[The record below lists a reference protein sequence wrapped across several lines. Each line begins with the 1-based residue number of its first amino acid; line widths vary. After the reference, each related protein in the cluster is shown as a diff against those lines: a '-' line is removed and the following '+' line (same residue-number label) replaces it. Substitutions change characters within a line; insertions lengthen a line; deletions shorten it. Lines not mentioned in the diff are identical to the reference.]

1 MVAIAAVAVVVAL
14 VVGLVAL
21 LRAPVFVI
29 ESVDVQG
36 ADHLTAE
43 EVAHLAPVAQGATL
57 LNVDADGIVAGLK
70 RDAWVQDVT
79 VNRIFPSTLQVLVT
93 ERKVGAIIEVPTGS
107 TQFIQLW
114 AIASDGMWLMPIPA
128 QDSDVGK
135 GISPELADQVR
146 TVSAA
151 DKDSTLIKLDSGVE
165 IAFGTA
171 ENIREKERICLEILS
186 KNEGKV
192 AYINVRV
199 PERPTWRSAK

>member
-1 MVAIAAVAVVVAL
+1 MTTAVADL
-14 VVGLVAL
+14 
-21 LRAPVFVI
+21 
-29 ESVDVQG
+29 
-36 ADHLTAE
+36 
-43 EVAHLAPVAQGATL
+43 
-57 LNVDADGIVAGLK
+57 
-70 RDAWVQDVT
+70 
-79 VNRIFPSTLQVLVT
+79 
-93 ERKVGAIIEVPTGS
+93 
-107 TQFIQLW
+107 
-114 AIASDGMWLMPIPA
+114 
-128 QDSDVGK
+128 
-135 GISPELADQVR
+135 VR